1 MYFYRMSDTH
11 IRDMQRHRHTE
22 RDCRHREV
30 DDGTVASTTIE
41 SAIQTLAHPRANPRA
56 DCRTYLRF
64 ASFDMMD
71 KKPVAGSTFAREKIA
86 QAKLDIFNK
95 NSEQAV
101 APLLLI
107 PWLEHVL
114 SDEFKQC
121 K

>member
-1 MYFYRMSDTH
+1 
-11 IRDMQRHRHTE
+11 
-22 RDCRHREV
+22 
-30 DDGTVASTTIE
+30 
-41 SAIQTLAHPRANPRA
+41 
-56 DCRTYLRF
+56 
-64 ASFDMMD
+64 MMD